1 MVKLSYSAE
10 GACSLR
16 DLSATQGQG
25 NCTILLLSCGS
36 PVVGSNLAG
45 AWWQRRRQ
53 GRIEKEAKG
62 VTKEERSPATSYPE
76 QKYSTRTR

>member
-10 GACSLR
+10 GACSLTGGGSVSNTR
-16 DLSATQGQG
+16 PT
-25 NCTILLLSCGS
+25 LSCGNS
-36 PVVGSNLAG
+36 VVGSSLMG
-45 AWWQRRRQ
+45 ALWQRRRQ
-53 GRIEKEAKG
+53 GRIEREAKG